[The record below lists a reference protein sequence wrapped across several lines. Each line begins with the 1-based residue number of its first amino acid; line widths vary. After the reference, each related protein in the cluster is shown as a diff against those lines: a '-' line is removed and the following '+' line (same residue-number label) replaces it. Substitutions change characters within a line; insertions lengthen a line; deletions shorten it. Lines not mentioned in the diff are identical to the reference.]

1 MTYDILFRMKNNQQ
15 YFTLHVEVNVAIMKN
30 SWENLGELLRL
41 NTFVQPTLLQIRF
54 SPTTFWTEQ
63 PLQTLSQSEL
73 RGVFRTQRKCQ

>member
-15 YFTLHVEVNVAIMKN
+15 YFTLHVEGNVAIMKN

-41 NTFVQPTLLQIRF
+41 NTFVQPT
-54 SPTTFWTEQ
+54 